1 MFFNALD
8 PSNGLGDTAE
18 ELPLSL
24 TINTPYQVVGG
35 KAIYTLIGAPPGST
49 VYWSSYKDGQE
60 TGELND
66 SYGQSVGSNGTAKLE
81 AADAWKDTQAGVWT
95 KIALVQTPD
104 GKNHTAMV
112 QFRVSPTAPA
122 GSSPTATPATTGNF
136 FSDSLFNLGS
146 FQVTGGMLVI
156 GGVVAYFVFGK
167 HR

>member
-8 PSNGLGDTAE
+8 PSNGLGDAAE

-24 TINTPYQVVGG
+24 TINTPYQAVGQ
-35 KAIYTLIGAPPGST
+35 KAVYTLIGAPPGSP

-66 SYGQSVGSNGTAKLE
+66 SYGQTVGSNGTAKLE
-81 AADAWKDTQAGVWT
+81 AADAWKDTQTGVWT
-95 KIALVQTPD
+95 KVALVQTPD

-112 QFRVSPTAPA
+112 QFRVSPAVAA
-122 GSSPTATPATTGNF
+122 GTTPTATPATTGNF
-136 FSDSLFNLGS
+136 FSDPLFNLGG